1 MDWFS
6 KGVPFWRFR
15 CALMLSSSPLKSDVV
30 LSIIDIIE
38 WMRPGA
44 AGFVVEVSGASEVL
58 AISRL
63 CPIRLVMDKNSIILR
78 NRAKWL

>member
-1 MDWFS
+1 
-6 KGVPFWRFR
+6 
-15 CALMLSSSPLKSDVV
+15 MLSSSPLKSDVV

-38 WMRPGA
+38 WMRPDA
-44 AGFVVEVSGASEVL
+44 VGFVVEVSGASEVL

-78 NRAKWL
+78 NRAK